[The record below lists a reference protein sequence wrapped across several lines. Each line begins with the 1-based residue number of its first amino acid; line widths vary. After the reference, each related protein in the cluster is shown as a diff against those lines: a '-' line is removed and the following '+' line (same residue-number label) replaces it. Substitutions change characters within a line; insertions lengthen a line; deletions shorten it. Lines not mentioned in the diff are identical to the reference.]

1 MIVAFTKICLG
12 ALKVHRKRKVC
23 FEFLVFFLAI
33 TTFMLYFVPHL
44 QGSNSHTSCP
54 LYIAVKKVT
63 AMIGVISSRV
73 TNLILSLILIR

>member
-12 ALKVHRKRKVC
+12 ALKVHRKHKVC
-23 FEFLVFFLAI
+23 FEFLIFLAI

-44 QGSNSHTSCP
+44 QGLDSHTSCP
-54 LYIAVKKVT
+54 LHIAVKKVT
-63 AMIGVISSRV
+63 AMSGVISLRV